1 MLLGRSSHQNVRLR
15 ETSQILVGPDLPTKI
30 SLQSRDSWTHWNLE
44 PPARYKSYIAA
55 PVNRACTW
63 PAKTVSFFERLKM
76 RKHED
81 ATQGRTKHQINTC
94 LNICSI
100 MLHMP
105 QGLTFNSPYNHR
117 VQSSLPPSRRRG
129 GTART
134 TRTASEKSEP
144 VSSTAC
150 WVPICRNPAEISN
163 VNALANCPRRNAS
176 CTEQTGA
183 VPCSPS
189 QTNCTSFPRAQRASV
204 LCSRRWD

>member
-63 PAKTVSFFERLKM
+63 PAKTVSSFERLKM

-117 VQSSLPPSRRRG
+117 VQSTLQEKG
-129 GTART
+129 WN
-134 TRTASEKSEP
+134 SENHKDSFWKIWTCFQHGMLGP
-144 VSSTAC
+144 HLQKPC
-150 WVPICRNPAEISN
+150 WD
-163 VNALANCPRRNAS
+163 
-176 CTEQTGA
+176 Q
-183 VPCSPS
+183 
-189 QTNCTSFPRAQRASV
+189 QRQRSG
-204 LCSRRWD
+204 